1 MAFRDLIFHH
11 FRRKLFALL
20 LAILI
25 WVTIHFAG
33 NQHRFGRLHQQ
44 DPQTNSLKSE

>member
-1 MAFRDLIFHH
+1 MSFHDLVFTN

-25 WVTIHFAG
+25 WLTIHFADK
-33 NQHRFGRLHQQ
+33 QHQGGKGV
-44 DPQTNSLKSE
+44 PQKPTSNSVISP

>member
-1 MAFRDLIFHH
+1 MAFRDLIVTN

-25 WVTIHFAG
+25 WCTIHYAG
-33 NQHRFGRLHQQ
+33 NRHRDFGRLHLQ
-44 DPQTNSLKSE
+44 PQTNSLSTP